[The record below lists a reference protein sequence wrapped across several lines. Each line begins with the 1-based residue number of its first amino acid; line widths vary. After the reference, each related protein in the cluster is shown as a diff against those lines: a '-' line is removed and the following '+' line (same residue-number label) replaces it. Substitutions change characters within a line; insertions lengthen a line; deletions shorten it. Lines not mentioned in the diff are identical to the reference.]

1 MKLSFYQ
8 AKTKITLK
16 KSDYFIR
23 FECFLSSFNSF
34 LQTAGAL
41 TFFKLCL
48 KHSVNPSSSI
58 RRILFVSTS
67 KPRPSASKLG
77 IFFFTSEIAR
87 VPSDF
92 SKFVFHPQCGSG
104 KPGAVALSRGK
115 FLLSF

>member
-1 MKLSFYQ
+1 MKLRFYQ
-8 AKTKITLK
+8 EKTKITLK

-77 IFFFTSEIAR
+77 IFFFTSEI
-87 VPSDF
+87 VPRTKHS
-92 SKFVFHPQCGSG
+92 
-104 KPGAVALSRGK
+104 
-115 FLLSF
+115 LSFGDGSKIISMCFVRFNI